1 MREKFDAIMRF
12 ALNRETITYLIVGVC
27 TTVVSFGTYV
37 LYYSVFGMNEHFAKF
52 LSMATA
58 MVFAFYPNK
67 VWVFRSKG
75 TRGRVLLHEIWTFY
89 STRIASAFLEQGMFS
104 FAVGFLRMHG
114 MIANVIVMT
123 FIVVLNYLLGKFFV
137 FKKKNDGGIQSTD

>member
-1 MREKFDAIMRF
+1 MRF
-12 ALNRETITYLIVGVC
+12 ALNRETITYLIVGIC
-27 TTVVSFGTYV
+27 TTAVSFGMYA
-37 LYYSVFGMNEHFAKF
+37 LYWRVFGMNEHLAKL

-67 VWVFRSKG
+67 IWVFRSRG
-75 TRGRVLLHEIWTFY
+75 TRGRVLLHEIWSFF

-104 FAVGFLRMHG
+104 FAVGILRMHG
-114 MIANVIVMT
+114 MIANLIVML

-137 FKKKNDGGIQSTD
+137 FKKPMRDET

>member
-1 MREKFDAIMRF
+1 MREKFNALMRF
-12 ALNRETITYLIVGVC
+12 ALNRETITYLIVGIC
-27 TTVVSFGTYV
+27 TTAVSLSTYA
-37 LYYSVFGMNEHFAKF
+37 LYSRVFGMNEHLAKL

-75 TRGRVLLHEIWTFY
+75 TRGRVLLHEIWSFF

-104 FAVGFLRMHG
+104 FAVAVLRMHD
-114 MIANVIVMT
+114 ILANAIVMS

-137 FKKKNDGGIQSTD
+137 FRKKDEDELPV